1 LTLPLF
7 ALYDG
12 TGIDRF
18 RGGFSHG
25 GHVAMST
32 GERQKAQKIGIL
44 YQEHSEGAGALAR
57 TLAERLRAEGRV
69 AWQEALQ
76 KRDVRASDQLPGSDM
91 VLVLGGDGSLLSA
104 ARMCAESGIPL
115 LGVNFGRVGFL
126 TELEPAEVEE
136 KLPLYLNGDYWIDE
150 RAMLQAEV
158 EDGGEHHQFIALND
172 MVVVR
177 GAVPRV
183 IRVKVWLDSH
193 YYNTTVA
200 DGVIISTATGSTA
213 YNLAAGGP
221 ILHPQV
227 RSSVL
232 TPVAPHLAAD
242 RSLILEPNAVTTLEL
257 QPGSDGA
264 IVSADG
270 QLNVTINAGAQ
281 VIIRASQYTTRFLR
295 RRPPTYFYRILSA
308 KLQDNLS
315 G

>member
-1 LTLPLF
+1 
-7 ALYDG
+7 
-12 TGIDRF
+12 
-18 RGGFSHG
+18 
-25 GHVAMST
+25 MST
-32 GERQKAQKIGIL
+32 GERQTERQTARKIGIL
-44 YQEHSEGAGALAR
+44 YQEHSESAGALAR
-57 TLAERLRAEGRV
+57 TLAERLRAEGRAV
-69 AWQEALQ
+69 WWEALQ
-76 KRDVRASDQLPGSDM
+76 KRDVRASDQLPGSDI
-91 VLVLGGDGSLLSA
+91 VLVLGGDGSILSA
-104 ARMCAESGIPL
+104 ARMCAEAGIPL

-126 TELEPAEVEE
+126 TELEPGEVEE

-158 EDGGEHHQFIALND
+158 DDGGDHHQFIALND

-177 GAVPRV
+177 GAIPRV

-200 DGVIISTATGSTA
+200 DGIIISTATGSTA

>member
-1 LTLPLF
+1 
-7 ALYDG
+7 
-12 TGIDRF
+12 
-18 RGGFSHG
+18 
-25 GHVAMST
+25 MST

-104 ARMCAESGIPL
+104 ARMCAEAGIPL

-126 TELEPAEVEE
+126 TELEPAEVDE

-177 GAVPRV
+177 GAIPRV

-200 DGVIISTATGSTA
+200 DGIIISTATGSTA

>member
-1 LTLPLF
+1 
-7 ALYDG
+7 
-12 TGIDRF
+12 
-18 RGGFSHG
+18 
-25 GHVAMST
+25 MST
-32 GERQKAQKIGIL
+32 NERQTAQTIGIL
-44 YQEHSEGAGALAR
+44 YQEHSEGAGSLAE
-57 TLAERLRAEGRV
+57 TLAARLRDEGRAV
-69 AWQEALQ
+69 WQEALL
-76 KRDVRASDQLPGSDM
+76 KREAEVSGHLPGTDI

-104 ARMCAESGIPL
+104 ARMCAEAGIPL
-115 LGVNFGRVGFL
+115 LGINFGRVGFL
-126 TELEPAEVEE
+126 TELEPIEVEE

-158 EDGGEHHQFIALND
+158 DVEGVTHRFIALND

-183 IRVKVWLDSH
+183 IRVKVWLDGH

-200 DGVIISTATGSTA
+200 DGVIVSTATGSTA

-232 TPVAPHLAAD
+232 TPVAPHLATD
-242 RSLILEPNAVTTLEL
+242 RSLILEPSAVTTLEL
-257 QPGSDGA
+257 QPDSDGA
-264 IVSADG
+264 ILSADG
-270 QLNVTINAGAQ
+270 QINLTLRAGTQ
-281 VIIRASQYTTRFLR
+281 VIIRSSQYVTRFLR